1 MLPLLPIGI
10 LMLSGGAL
18 IAANKRDAATK
29 SEMTPARQH
38 LFETALNE
46 VKEPEKLRA
55 LAKAFRDQGLT
66 VPADLL
72 EKRAKL
78 RELPPN
84 IKAERRDVFR
94 KGMSSKDPNAVRRL
108 AEAFDREG
116 ATGAANA
123 LRKYADQ
130 LDAEKSKE
138 AETVTENPATPGA

>member
-10 LMLSGGAL
+10 LMLSGGAF
-18 IAANKRDAATK
+18 IAAKNQEKK
-29 SEMTPARQH
+29 NEMTPSRQH
-38 LFETALNE
+38 VFETALNE

-55 LAKAFRDQGLT
+55 LAKAFRDQGLN
-66 VPADLL
+66 VQADLL

-84 IKAERRDVFR
+84 IKAERRDAFR
-94 KGMSSKDPNAVRRL
+94 KGMASKDPNAVRRL
-108 AEAFDREG
+108 AEVFDREG

-130 LDAEKSKE
+130 LDAEKVKE
-138 AETVTENPATPGA
+138 AESLNEESNTTGV